1 MFRLHSI
8 VAPVAAVV
16 LSAAAGTAVA
26 STLLFDD
33 FESYGSA
40 SLTNFTGFHNLVVT
54 NGTVDYVHEPDFGL
68 MTPYG
73 QGMVDLDGST
83 MDAGTLSTVQL
94 SAHAGDQVIFEFDL
108 SGNQRGDNADIV
120 QFGFAAPSNFF
131 FSNAGYG
138 CGNIR
143 RPIPSF
149 TGVGYGTSCNVN
161 EPWQHYFFTFKAPS
175 EIKFLFRVAVAGDGG
190 DNVGPLIDNVRVST
204 YVPEP
209 EVWITMILGFGMSGA
224 MLRKTRSSFQPP
236 TRACG
241 RVV

>member
-40 SLTNFTGFHNLVVT
+40 SLTNFTGFHNLIVT

-68 MTPYG
+68 MTLYG

-94 SAHAGDQVIFEFDL
+94 SAHAGDQVILE
-108 SGNQRGDNADIV
+108 
-120 QFGFAAPSNFF
+120 FGFAAPSNFF
-131 FSNAGYG
+131 FSNVGYG

-149 TGVGYGTSCNVN
+149 TGIGYGTSCNVN
-161 EPWQHYFFTFKAPS
+161 EPWQHYFFTFK
-175 EIKFLFRVAVAGDGG
+175 
-190 DNVGPLIDNVRVST
+190 
-204 YVPEP
+204 
-209 EVWITMILGFGMSGA
+209 
-224 MLRKTRSSFQPP
+224 
-236 TRACG
+236 
-241 RVV
+241 